1 MSSTNRTSDFK
12 APFLAGTVASITGT
26 AASTG
31 VVLAAFTAL
40 GANQSQ
46 ISSAVFVSFICYGA
60 LSMLL
65 SWRYRMPL
73 SIVWSTPGAA
83 MLIGAGALKLEFD
96 VAIGAFLIA
105 AVLIALTGLWPL
117 LGRLVSS
124 IPKPIASAMLAGVI
138 FNFCLAPFISLADFP
153 VIVVPAVVIWLLLSR
168 FAQVWAAPAAMVVLF
183 GLSAVFNPVS
193 VSAANLI
200 PSVAITLPEFSWVG
214 VFSLAIP
221 LYIVTMASQNLPGV
235 AIMKSFG
242 YTVPFKPVMLATG
255 LTAAGTSIFGGYTLN
270 LAAITAALNAN
281 EQAHKDASRRWLA
294 AFFGGVVYL
303 VMALAIGPIV
313 AFVLQTPGEI
323 VLAAAGLALMG
334 TITNSLNVMVEQPTL
349 RLPAVITF
357 LVGAS
362 GVVFFGIGSA
372 FWALIAGLLV
382 MFFLNGFK
390 RTKAVAQ
397 G

>member
-1 MSSTNRTSDFK
+1 MSNFDKIADLK

-46 ISSAVFVSFICYGA
+46 VSSAVFVSFICYGL

-83 MLIGAGALKLEFD
+83 MLIGAGSLKLNFE
-96 VAIGAFLIA
+96 VAVGAFLIA
-105 AVLIALTGLWPL
+105 AILIALTGLWPV

-138 FNFCLAPFISLADFP
+138 FNFCLAPFVSLADFP
-153 VIVVPAVVIWLLLSR
+153 KIVVPAVVVWLVLYK

-183 GLSAVFNPVS
+183 GLSAIYNPVT

-200 PSVAITLPEFSWVG
+200 PSISVTMPEFTLVG
-214 VFSLAIP
+214 VFGLAIP

-255 LTAAGTSIFGGYTLN
+255 LTAASTSVFGGYTLN

-303 VMALAIGPIV
+303 AMSLALGPIV
-313 AFVLQTPGEI
+313 AFVLQTPKEI

-334 TITNSLNVMVEQPTL
+334 TITNSLSAMVESTSL

-382 MFFLNGFK
+382 MVLLNGLK
-390 RTKAVAQ
+390 GLTKSSAN
-397 G
+397 

>member
-1 MSSTNRTSDFK
+1 M
-12 APFLAGTVASITGT
+12 I
-26 AASTG
+26 
-31 VVLAAFTAL
+31 
-40 GANQSQ
+40 
-46 ISSAVFVSFICYGA
+46 
-60 LSMLL
+60 L

-83 MLIGAGALKLEFD
+83 MLIGAGALNLNFA

-105 AVLIALTGLWPL
+105 AILIALTGLWPA

-138 FNFCLAPFISLADFP
+138 FNFCLAPFVSLQDFP
-153 VIVVPAVVIWLLLSR
+153 KIVVPAVVVWLLLYK

-183 GLSAVFNPVS
+183 GLSAVFNPVN

-200 PSVAITLPEFSWVG
+200 PTVSITLPEFSLVG
-214 VFSLAIP
+214 VFGLAIP

-303 VMALAIGPIV
+303 VMALALGPIV
-313 AFVLQTPGEI
+313 AFVLQTPKEI

-334 TITNSLNVMVEQPTL
+334 TITNSLTAMVEAPSL

-382 MFFLNGFK
+382 MVLLNGFK
-390 RTKAVAQ
+390 NLAESNSN
-397 G
+397 

>member
-1 MSSTNRTSDFK
+1 MSSVTKTADLK

-40 GANQSQ
+40 GASQNQV
-46 ISSAVFVSFICYGA
+46 SSAVLVSFICYGA
-60 LSMLL
+60 LSMIL

-83 MLIGAGALKLEFD
+83 MLIGAGALNLNFAI
-96 VAIGAFLIA
+96 AIGAFLIA
-105 AVLIALTGLWPL
+105 AILIALTGLWPA

-138 FNFCLAPFISLADFP
+138 FNFCLAPFVSLQDFP
-153 VIVVPAVVIWLLLSR
+153 KIVVPAVVVWLLLYK

-183 GLSAVFNPVS
+183 GLSAVFNPVN

-200 PSVAITLPEFSWVG
+200 PTVSITLPEFSLVG
-214 VFSLAIP
+214 VFGLAIP

-303 VMALAIGPIV
+303 VMALALGPIV
-313 AFVLQTPGEI
+313 AFVLQTPKEI

-334 TITNSLNVMVEQPTL
+334 TITNSLTAMVEAPSL

-382 MFFLNGFK
+382 MVLLNGFK
-390 RTKAVAQ
+390 NLAESNSN
-397 G
+397 

>member
-1 MSSTNRTSDFK
+1 MSSVTKTADLK

-40 GANQSQ
+40 GASQNQV
-46 ISSAVFVSFICYGA
+46 SSAVLVSFICYGA
-60 LSMLL
+60 LSMIL

-83 MLIGAGALKLEFD
+83 MLIGAGALNLNFA

-105 AVLIALTGLWPL
+105 AILIALTGLWPA

-138 FNFCLAPFISLADFP
+138 FNFCLAPFVSLQDFP
-153 VIVVPAVVIWLLLSR
+153 KIVVPAVVVWLLLYK

-183 GLSAVFNPVS
+183 GLSAVFNPVN

-200 PSVAITLPEFSWVG
+200 PTVSITLPEFSLVG
-214 VFSLAIP
+214 VFGLAIP

-303 VMALAIGPIV
+303 VMALALGPIV
-313 AFVLQTPGEI
+313 AFVLQTPKEI

-334 TITNSLNVMVEQPTL
+334 TITNSLTAMVEAPSL

-382 MFFLNGFK
+382 MVLLNGFK
-390 RTKAVAQ
+390 NLAESNSN
-397 G
+397 

>member
-1 MSSTNRTSDFK
+1 
-12 APFLAGTVASITGT
+12 
-26 AASTG
+26 
-31 VVLAAFTAL
+31 
-40 GANQSQ
+40 
-46 ISSAVFVSFICYGA
+46 
-60 LSMLL
+60 
-65 SWRYRMPL
+65 
-73 SIVWSTPGAA
+73 
-83 MLIGAGALKLEFD
+83 
-96 VAIGAFLIA
+96 
-105 AVLIALTGLWPL
+105 
-117 LGRLVSS
+117 
-124 IPKPIASAMLAGVI
+124 
-138 FNFCLAPFISLADFP
+138 
-153 VIVVPAVVIWLLLSR
+153 
-168 FAQVWAAPAAMVVLF
+168 
-183 GLSAVFNPVS
+183 
-193 VSAANLI
+193 
-200 PSVAITLPEFSWVG
+200 
-214 VFSLAIP
+214 
-221 LYIVTMASQNLPGV
+221 
-235 AIMKSFG
+235 
-242 YTVPFKPVMLATG
+242 MLATG

-334 TITNSLNVMVEQPTL
+334 TITNSLNAMVEQPAL

-390 RTKAVAQ
+390 RAKAEAQ
-397 G
+397 A

>member
-1 MSSTNRTSDFK
+1 MSSVTKTAGLK

-40 GANQSQ
+40 GASQNQV
-46 ISSAVFVSFICYGA
+46 SSAVLVSFICYGA
-60 LSMLL
+60 LSMIL

-83 MLIGAGALKLEFD
+83 MLIGAGALNLNFA

-105 AVLIALTGLWPL
+105 AILIALTGLWPA

-138 FNFCLAPFISLADFP
+138 FNFCLAPFVSLQDFP
-153 VIVVPAVVIWLLLSR
+153 KIVVPAVVVWLLLYK

-183 GLSAVFNPVS
+183 GLSAVFNPVN

-200 PSVAITLPEFSWVG
+200 PTVSITLPEFSLVG
-214 VFSLAIP
+214 VFGLAIP

-303 VMALAIGPIV
+303 VMALALGPIV
-313 AFVLQTPGEI
+313 AFVLQTPKEI

-334 TITNSLNVMVEQPTL
+334 TITNSLTAMVDAPSL

-382 MFFLNGFK
+382 MLLLNGFK
-390 RTKAVAQ
+390 NLAESNSN
-397 G
+397 

>member
-1 MSSTNRTSDFK
+1 MSNVHRIADLK

-40 GANQSQ
+40 GASQSQ
-46 ISSAVFVSFICYGA
+46 ISSAVFVSFICYGL

-83 MLIGAGALKLEFD
+83 MLIGAGALNLNFE

-105 AVLIALTGLWPL
+105 AILIALTGLWPA

-138 FNFCLAPFISLADFP
+138 FNFCLAPFVSLADFP
-153 VIVVPAVVIWLLLSR
+153 KIVVPAVVVWLVLYK

-183 GLSAVFNPVS
+183 GLSAIYNPVS

-200 PSVAITLPEFSWVG
+200 PSIAVTLPEFTVVG
-214 VFSLAIP
+214 VFGLAIP

-294 AFFGGVVYL
+294 AFFGGVIYL
-303 VMALAIGPIV
+303 AMALALGPIV
-313 AFVLQTPGEI
+313 AFVLQTPKEI

-334 TITNSLNVMVEQPTL
+334 TITNSLSAMVESSSL

-372 FWALIAGLLV
+372 FWALMAGLLV
-382 MFFLNGFK
+382 MVLLNGFK
-390 RTKAVAQ
+390 GLTQSGAN
-397 G
+397 